1 MENSKKI
8 VVLDGYTLCAGELN
22 FDALRAFGDVTVYDR
37 AAQADV
43 ARLIGD
49 AQIVLT
55 NKAQITADVMAACP
69 QMEYVGVTATG
80 YNIVDVA
87 EAKRRGIVVT
97 NAPAYSTQAVAQHTF
112 ALLLESL
119 NRVGAY
125 SGQVRGGAWQAS
137 ADFCFFSEPMEEI
150 AGKTIGLIG
159 FGHIGQSVAKIA
171 LAFGMNVLVCVPHPK
186 AGWDDVRFVTLD
198 ELMKESDVVS
208 LHCPLTEENRRMID
222 EKAIARM
229 KPGMRIIN
237 TARGGLV
244 DESAMAAALESGR
257 VERVLF
263 LPTGNPPH
271 KKEGLADKFDRLR
284 MVELAVEH
292 EAGMAVC
299 REEIDRDGVIYTVDT
314 LAALKRKMP
323 DCTLTYLI
331 GADTLRALGTWR
343 RVETVIERCKFLV
356 IMREGETRE
365 EVIRLAGLWT
375 QRGAQIDFLD
385 ARKMDISSTQI
396 REQIQKGL
404 PFERLVPQAVADY
417 IHEHGLYGAKTGMEL
432 NR

>member
-1 MENSKKI
+1 MPE
-8 VVLDGYTLCAGELN
+8 
-22 FDALRAFGDVTVYDR
+22 
-37 AAQADV
+37 
-43 ARLIGD
+43 
-49 AQIVLT
+49 
-55 NKAQITADVMAACP
+55 
-69 QMEYVGVTATG
+69 
-80 YNIVDVA
+80 
-87 EAKRRGIVVT
+87 
-97 NAPAYSTQAVAQHTF
+97 
-112 ALLLESL
+112 
-119 NRVGAY
+119 
-125 SGQVRGGAWQAS
+125 
-137 ADFCFFSEPMEEI
+137 
-150 AGKTIGLIG
+150 IGLMGGSFNPIHC
-159 FGHIGQSVAKIA
+159 GHVA
-171 LAFGMNVLVCVPHPK
+171 LA
-186 AGWDDVRFVTLD
+186 R
-198 ELMKESDVVS
+198 
-208 LHCPLTEENRRMID
+208 
-222 EKAIARM
+222 
-229 KPGMRIIN
+229 
-237 TARGGLV
+237 
-244 DESAMAAALESGR
+244 AALESGR

-356 IMREGETRE
+356 MMREGETRE

-404 PFERLVPQAVADY
+404 PFERLVPQAVVDY

>member
-1 MENSKKI
+1 MPE
-8 VVLDGYTLCAGELN
+8 
-22 FDALRAFGDVTVYDR
+22 
-37 AAQADV
+37 
-43 ARLIGD
+43 
-49 AQIVLT
+49 
-55 NKAQITADVMAACP
+55 
-69 QMEYVGVTATG
+69 
-80 YNIVDVA
+80 
-87 EAKRRGIVVT
+87 
-97 NAPAYSTQAVAQHTF
+97 
-112 ALLLESL
+112 
-119 NRVGAY
+119 
-125 SGQVRGGAWQAS
+125 
-137 ADFCFFSEPMEEI
+137 
-150 AGKTIGLIG
+150 IGLMGGSFNPIHC
-159 FGHIGQSVAKIA
+159 GHVA
-171 LAFGMNVLVCVPHPK
+171 LA
-186 AGWDDVRFVTLD
+186 R
-198 ELMKESDVVS
+198 
-208 LHCPLTEENRRMID
+208 
-222 EKAIARM
+222 
-229 KPGMRIIN
+229 
-237 TARGGLV
+237 
-244 DESAMAAALESGR
+244 AALESGR

-356 IMREGETRE
+356 MMREGETRE

-417 IHEHGLYGAKTGMEL
+417 IHEHGLYGGKTGMEL

>member
-1 MENSKKI
+1 MPE
-8 VVLDGYTLCAGELN
+8 
-22 FDALRAFGDVTVYDR
+22 
-37 AAQADV
+37 
-43 ARLIGD
+43 
-49 AQIVLT
+49 
-55 NKAQITADVMAACP
+55 
-69 QMEYVGVTATG
+69 
-80 YNIVDVA
+80 
-87 EAKRRGIVVT
+87 
-97 NAPAYSTQAVAQHTF
+97 
-112 ALLLESL
+112 
-119 NRVGAY
+119 
-125 SGQVRGGAWQAS
+125 
-137 ADFCFFSEPMEEI
+137 
-150 AGKTIGLIG
+150 IGLMGGSFNPIHC
-159 FGHIGQSVAKIA
+159 GHVA
-171 LAFGMNVLVCVPHPK
+171 LA
-186 AGWDDVRFVTLD
+186 R
-198 ELMKESDVVS
+198 
-208 LHCPLTEENRRMID
+208 
-222 EKAIARM
+222 
-229 KPGMRIIN
+229 
-237 TARGGLV
+237 
-244 DESAMAAALESGR
+244 AALESGR

-356 IMREGETRE
+356 MMREGETRE

-404 PFERLVPQAVADY
+404 PFERLVPQVVADY

>member
-1 MENSKKI
+1 MPE
-8 VVLDGYTLCAGELN
+8 
-22 FDALRAFGDVTVYDR
+22 
-37 AAQADV
+37 
-43 ARLIGD
+43 
-49 AQIVLT
+49 
-55 NKAQITADVMAACP
+55 
-69 QMEYVGVTATG
+69 
-80 YNIVDVA
+80 
-87 EAKRRGIVVT
+87 
-97 NAPAYSTQAVAQHTF
+97 
-112 ALLLESL
+112 
-119 NRVGAY
+119 
-125 SGQVRGGAWQAS
+125 
-137 ADFCFFSEPMEEI
+137 
-150 AGKTIGLIG
+150 IGLMGGSFNPIHC
-159 FGHIGQSVAKIA
+159 GHVA
-171 LAFGMNVLVCVPHPK
+171 LA
-186 AGWDDVRFVTLD
+186 R
-198 ELMKESDVVS
+198 
-208 LHCPLTEENRRMID
+208 
-222 EKAIARM
+222 
-229 KPGMRIIN
+229 
-237 TARGGLV
+237 
-244 DESAMAAALESGR
+244 AALESGR

-356 IMREGETRE
+356 MMREGETRE

-385 ARKMDISSTQI
+385 ARKMYISSTQI

>member
-1 MENSKKI
+1 MPE
-8 VVLDGYTLCAGELN
+8 
-22 FDALRAFGDVTVYDR
+22 
-37 AAQADV
+37 
-43 ARLIGD
+43 
-49 AQIVLT
+49 
-55 NKAQITADVMAACP
+55 
-69 QMEYVGVTATG
+69 
-80 YNIVDVA
+80 
-87 EAKRRGIVVT
+87 
-97 NAPAYSTQAVAQHTF
+97 
-112 ALLLESL
+112 
-119 NRVGAY
+119 
-125 SGQVRGGAWQAS
+125 
-137 ADFCFFSEPMEEI
+137 
-150 AGKTIGLIG
+150 IGLMGGSFNPIHC
-159 FGHIGQSVAKIA
+159 GHVA
-171 LAFGMNVLVCVPHPK
+171 LA
-186 AGWDDVRFVTLD
+186 R
-198 ELMKESDVVS
+198 
-208 LHCPLTEENRRMID
+208 
-222 EKAIARM
+222 
-229 KPGMRIIN
+229 
-237 TARGGLV
+237 
-244 DESAMAAALESGR
+244 AALESGR

-292 EAGMAVC
+292 EARMAVC

-356 IMREGETRE
+356 MMREGETRE

>member
-1 MENSKKI
+1 MPE
-8 VVLDGYTLCAGELN
+8 
-22 FDALRAFGDVTVYDR
+22 
-37 AAQADV
+37 
-43 ARLIGD
+43 
-49 AQIVLT
+49 
-55 NKAQITADVMAACP
+55 
-69 QMEYVGVTATG
+69 
-80 YNIVDVA
+80 
-87 EAKRRGIVVT
+87 
-97 NAPAYSTQAVAQHTF
+97 
-112 ALLLESL
+112 
-119 NRVGAY
+119 
-125 SGQVRGGAWQAS
+125 
-137 ADFCFFSEPMEEI
+137 
-150 AGKTIGLIG
+150 IGLMGGSFNPIHC
-159 FGHIGQSVAKIA
+159 GHVA
-171 LAFGMNVLVCVPHPK
+171 LA
-186 AGWDDVRFVTLD
+186 R
-198 ELMKESDVVS
+198 
-208 LHCPLTEENRRMID
+208 
-222 EKAIARM
+222 
-229 KPGMRIIN
+229 
-237 TARGGLV
+237 
-244 DESAMAAALESGR
+244 AALESGR

-331 GADTLRALGTWR
+331 GADPLRALGTWR

-356 IMREGETRE
+356 MMREGETRE

-417 IHEHGLYGAKTGMEL
+417 IHKHGLYGAKTGMEL

>member
-1 MENSKKI
+1 MPE
-8 VVLDGYTLCAGELN
+8 
-22 FDALRAFGDVTVYDR
+22 
-37 AAQADV
+37 
-43 ARLIGD
+43 
-49 AQIVLT
+49 
-55 NKAQITADVMAACP
+55 
-69 QMEYVGVTATG
+69 
-80 YNIVDVA
+80 
-87 EAKRRGIVVT
+87 
-97 NAPAYSTQAVAQHTF
+97 
-112 ALLLESL
+112 
-119 NRVGAY
+119 
-125 SGQVRGGAWQAS
+125 
-137 ADFCFFSEPMEEI
+137 
-150 AGKTIGLIG
+150 IGLMGGSFNPIHC
-159 FGHIGQSVAKIA
+159 GHVA
-171 LAFGMNVLVCVPHPK
+171 LA
-186 AGWDDVRFVTLD
+186 R
-198 ELMKESDVVS
+198 
-208 LHCPLTEENRRMID
+208 
-222 EKAIARM
+222 
-229 KPGMRIIN
+229 
-237 TARGGLV
+237 
-244 DESAMAAALESGR
+244 AALESGR

-356 IMREGETRE
+356 MMREGETRE

-404 PFERLVPQAVADY
+404 SFERLVPQAVADY

>member
-1 MENSKKI
+1 MPE
-8 VVLDGYTLCAGELN
+8 
-22 FDALRAFGDVTVYDR
+22 
-37 AAQADV
+37 
-43 ARLIGD
+43 
-49 AQIVLT
+49 
-55 NKAQITADVMAACP
+55 
-69 QMEYVGVTATG
+69 
-80 YNIVDVA
+80 
-87 EAKRRGIVVT
+87 
-97 NAPAYSTQAVAQHTF
+97 
-112 ALLLESL
+112 
-119 NRVGAY
+119 
-125 SGQVRGGAWQAS
+125 
-137 ADFCFFSEPMEEI
+137 
-150 AGKTIGLIG
+150 IGLMGGSFNPIHC
-159 FGHIGQSVAKIA
+159 GHVA
-171 LAFGMNVLVCVPHPK
+171 LA
-186 AGWDDVRFVTLD
+186 R
-198 ELMKESDVVS
+198 
-208 LHCPLTEENRRMID
+208 
-222 EKAIARM
+222 
-229 KPGMRIIN
+229 
-237 TARGGLV
+237 
-244 DESAMAAALESGR
+244 AALESGR

-323 DCTLTYLI
+323 DFTLTYLI

-356 IMREGETRE
+356 MMREGETRE

>member
-1 MENSKKI
+1 MPE
-8 VVLDGYTLCAGELN
+8 
-22 FDALRAFGDVTVYDR
+22 
-37 AAQADV
+37 
-43 ARLIGD
+43 
-49 AQIVLT
+49 
-55 NKAQITADVMAACP
+55 
-69 QMEYVGVTATG
+69 
-80 YNIVDVA
+80 
-87 EAKRRGIVVT
+87 
-97 NAPAYSTQAVAQHTF
+97 
-112 ALLLESL
+112 
-119 NRVGAY
+119 
-125 SGQVRGGAWQAS
+125 
-137 ADFCFFSEPMEEI
+137 
-150 AGKTIGLIG
+150 IGLMGGSFNPIHC
-159 FGHIGQSVAKIA
+159 GHVA
-171 LAFGMNVLVCVPHPK
+171 LA
-186 AGWDDVRFVTLD
+186 R
-198 ELMKESDVVS
+198 
-208 LHCPLTEENRRMID
+208 
-222 EKAIARM
+222 
-229 KPGMRIIN
+229 
-237 TARGGLV
+237 
-244 DESAMAAALESGR
+244 AALESGR

-356 IMREGETRE
+356 MMREGETRE

-404 PFERLVPQAVADY
+404 PFERFVPQAVADY

>member
-1 MENSKKI
+1 MPE
-8 VVLDGYTLCAGELN
+8 
-22 FDALRAFGDVTVYDR
+22 
-37 AAQADV
+37 
-43 ARLIGD
+43 
-49 AQIVLT
+49 
-55 NKAQITADVMAACP
+55 
-69 QMEYVGVTATG
+69 
-80 YNIVDVA
+80 
-87 EAKRRGIVVT
+87 
-97 NAPAYSTQAVAQHTF
+97 
-112 ALLLESL
+112 
-119 NRVGAY
+119 
-125 SGQVRGGAWQAS
+125 
-137 ADFCFFSEPMEEI
+137 
-150 AGKTIGLIG
+150 IGLMGGSFNPIHC
-159 FGHIGQSVAKIA
+159 GHVA
-171 LAFGMNVLVCVPHPK
+171 LA
-186 AGWDDVRFVTLD
+186 R
-198 ELMKESDVVS
+198 
-208 LHCPLTEENRRMID
+208 
-222 EKAIARM
+222 
-229 KPGMRIIN
+229 
-237 TARGGLV
+237 
-244 DESAMAAALESGR
+244 AALESGR

-299 REEIDRDGVIYTVDT
+299 REEMDRDGVIYTVDT

-356 IMREGETRE
+356 MMREGETRE

>member
-1 MENSKKI
+1 MPE
-8 VVLDGYTLCAGELN
+8 
-22 FDALRAFGDVTVYDR
+22 
-37 AAQADV
+37 
-43 ARLIGD
+43 
-49 AQIVLT
+49 
-55 NKAQITADVMAACP
+55 
-69 QMEYVGVTATG
+69 
-80 YNIVDVA
+80 
-87 EAKRRGIVVT
+87 
-97 NAPAYSTQAVAQHTF
+97 
-112 ALLLESL
+112 
-119 NRVGAY
+119 
-125 SGQVRGGAWQAS
+125 
-137 ADFCFFSEPMEEI
+137 
-150 AGKTIGLIG
+150 IGLMGGSFNPIHC
-159 FGHIGQSVAKIA
+159 GHVA
-171 LAFGMNVLVCVPHPK
+171 LA
-186 AGWDDVRFVTLD
+186 R
-198 ELMKESDVVS
+198 
-208 LHCPLTEENRRMID
+208 
-222 EKAIARM
+222 
-229 KPGMRIIN
+229 
-237 TARGGLV
+237 
-244 DESAMAAALESGR
+244 AALESGR

-356 IMREGETRE
+356 MMREGETRE

-385 ARKMDISSTQI
+385 ARQMDISSTQI

>member
-1 MENSKKI
+1 MPE
-8 VVLDGYTLCAGELN
+8 
-22 FDALRAFGDVTVYDR
+22 
-37 AAQADV
+37 
-43 ARLIGD
+43 
-49 AQIVLT
+49 
-55 NKAQITADVMAACP
+55 
-69 QMEYVGVTATG
+69 
-80 YNIVDVA
+80 
-87 EAKRRGIVVT
+87 
-97 NAPAYSTQAVAQHTF
+97 
-112 ALLLESL
+112 
-119 NRVGAY
+119 
-125 SGQVRGGAWQAS
+125 
-137 ADFCFFSEPMEEI
+137 
-150 AGKTIGLIG
+150 IGLMGGSFNPIHC
-159 FGHIGQSVAKIA
+159 GHVA
-171 LAFGMNVLVCVPHPK
+171 LA
-186 AGWDDVRFVTLD
+186 R
-198 ELMKESDVVS
+198 
-208 LHCPLTEENRRMID
+208 
-222 EKAIARM
+222 
-229 KPGMRIIN
+229 
-237 TARGGLV
+237 
-244 DESAMAAALESGR
+244 AALESGR

-343 RVETVIERCKFLV
+343 RVETVIERCKVLV
-356 IMREGETRE
+356 MMREGETRE

>member
-1 MENSKKI
+1 MPE
-8 VVLDGYTLCAGELN
+8 
-22 FDALRAFGDVTVYDR
+22 
-37 AAQADV
+37 
-43 ARLIGD
+43 
-49 AQIVLT
+49 
-55 NKAQITADVMAACP
+55 
-69 QMEYVGVTATG
+69 
-80 YNIVDVA
+80 
-87 EAKRRGIVVT
+87 
-97 NAPAYSTQAVAQHTF
+97 
-112 ALLLESL
+112 
-119 NRVGAY
+119 
-125 SGQVRGGAWQAS
+125 
-137 ADFCFFSEPMEEI
+137 
-150 AGKTIGLIG
+150 IGLMGGSFNPIHC
-159 FGHIGQSVAKIA
+159 GHVA
-171 LAFGMNVLVCVPHPK
+171 LA
-186 AGWDDVRFVTLD
+186 R
-198 ELMKESDVVS
+198 
-208 LHCPLTEENRRMID
+208 
-222 EKAIARM
+222 
-229 KPGMRIIN
+229 
-237 TARGGLV
+237 
-244 DESAMAAALESGR
+244 AALESGR

-284 MVELAVEH
+284 MVELAVKH

-343 RVETVIERCKFLV
+343 RVETVIE
-356 IMREGETRE
+356 TRE

-396 REQIQKGL
+396 RKQIQKGL

>member
-1 MENSKKI
+1 MPE
-8 VVLDGYTLCAGELN
+8 
-22 FDALRAFGDVTVYDR
+22 
-37 AAQADV
+37 
-43 ARLIGD
+43 
-49 AQIVLT
+49 
-55 NKAQITADVMAACP
+55 
-69 QMEYVGVTATG
+69 
-80 YNIVDVA
+80 
-87 EAKRRGIVVT
+87 
-97 NAPAYSTQAVAQHTF
+97 
-112 ALLLESL
+112 
-119 NRVGAY
+119 
-125 SGQVRGGAWQAS
+125 
-137 ADFCFFSEPMEEI
+137 
-150 AGKTIGLIG
+150 IGLMGGSFNPIHC
-159 FGHIGQSVAKIA
+159 GHVA
-171 LAFGMNVLVCVPHPK
+171 LA
-186 AGWDDVRFVTLD
+186 R
-198 ELMKESDVVS
+198 
-208 LHCPLTEENRRMID
+208 
-222 EKAIARM
+222 
-229 KPGMRIIN
+229 
-237 TARGGLV
+237 
-244 DESAMAAALESGR
+244 AALESGR

-271 KKEGLADKFDRLR
+271 KKEGLR

-356 IMREGETRE
+356 MMREGETRE

>member
-1 MENSKKI
+1 MPE
-8 VVLDGYTLCAGELN
+8 
-22 FDALRAFGDVTVYDR
+22 
-37 AAQADV
+37 
-43 ARLIGD
+43 
-49 AQIVLT
+49 
-55 NKAQITADVMAACP
+55 
-69 QMEYVGVTATG
+69 
-80 YNIVDVA
+80 
-87 EAKRRGIVVT
+87 
-97 NAPAYSTQAVAQHTF
+97 
-112 ALLLESL
+112 
-119 NRVGAY
+119 
-125 SGQVRGGAWQAS
+125 
-137 ADFCFFSEPMEEI
+137 
-150 AGKTIGLIG
+150 IGLMGGSFNPIHC
-159 FGHIGQSVAKIA
+159 GHVA
-171 LAFGMNVLVCVPHPK
+171 LA
-186 AGWDDVRFVTLD
+186 R
-198 ELMKESDVVS
+198 
-208 LHCPLTEENRRMID
+208 
-222 EKAIARM
+222 
-229 KPGMRIIN
+229 
-237 TARGGLV
+237 
-244 DESAMAAALESGR
+244 AALESGR
-257 VERVLF
+257 VEHVLF

-356 IMREGETRE
+356 MMREGETRE

>member
-1 MENSKKI
+1 MPEIGLMGGSFNPI
-8 VVLDGYTLCAGELN
+8 HCGHV
-22 FDALRAFGDVTVYDR
+22 ALAR
-37 AAQADV
+37 AA
-43 ARLIGD
+43 
-49 AQIVLT
+49 
-55 NKAQITADVMAACP
+55 
-69 QMEYVGVTATG
+69 
-80 YNIVDVA
+80 
-87 EAKRRGIVVT
+87 
-97 NAPAYSTQAVAQHTF
+97 
-112 ALLLESL
+112 
-119 NRVGAY
+119 
-125 SGQVRGGAWQAS
+125 
-137 ADFCFFSEPMEEI
+137 
-150 AGKTIGLIG
+150 
-159 FGHIGQSVAKIA
+159 
-171 LAFGMNVLVCVPHPK
+171 
-186 AGWDDVRFVTLD
+186 LD
-198 ELMKESDVVS
+198 
-208 LHCPLTEENRRMID
+208 
-222 EKAIARM
+222 
-229 KPGMRIIN
+229 
-237 TARGGLV
+237 
-244 DESAMAAALESGR
+244 SGR

-356 IMREGETRE
+356 MMREGETRE

>member
-1 MENSKKI
+1 MPE
-8 VVLDGYTLCAGELN
+8 
-22 FDALRAFGDVTVYDR
+22 
-37 AAQADV
+37 
-43 ARLIGD
+43 
-49 AQIVLT
+49 
-55 NKAQITADVMAACP
+55 
-69 QMEYVGVTATG
+69 
-80 YNIVDVA
+80 
-87 EAKRRGIVVT
+87 
-97 NAPAYSTQAVAQHTF
+97 
-112 ALLLESL
+112 
-119 NRVGAY
+119 
-125 SGQVRGGAWQAS
+125 
-137 ADFCFFSEPMEEI
+137 
-150 AGKTIGLIG
+150 IGLMG
-159 FGHIGQSVAKIA
+159 GSFNPVHCGHVA
-171 LAFGMNVLVCVPHPK
+171 LA
-186 AGWDDVRFVTLD
+186 R
-198 ELMKESDVVS
+198 
-208 LHCPLTEENRRMID
+208 
-222 EKAIARM
+222 
-229 KPGMRIIN
+229 
-237 TARGGLV
+237 
-244 DESAMAAALESGR
+244 AALESGR

-356 IMREGETRE
+356 MMREGETRE

>member
-1 MENSKKI
+1 MPE
-8 VVLDGYTLCAGELN
+8 
-22 FDALRAFGDVTVYDR
+22 
-37 AAQADV
+37 
-43 ARLIGD
+43 
-49 AQIVLT
+49 
-55 NKAQITADVMAACP
+55 
-69 QMEYVGVTATG
+69 
-80 YNIVDVA
+80 
-87 EAKRRGIVVT
+87 
-97 NAPAYSTQAVAQHTF
+97 
-112 ALLLESL
+112 
-119 NRVGAY
+119 
-125 SGQVRGGAWQAS
+125 
-137 ADFCFFSEPMEEI
+137 
-150 AGKTIGLIG
+150 IGLMGGSFNPIHC
-159 FGHIGQSVAKIA
+159 GHVA
-171 LAFGMNVLVCVPHPK
+171 LA
-186 AGWDDVRFVTLD
+186 R
-198 ELMKESDVVS
+198 
-208 LHCPLTEENRRMID
+208 
-222 EKAIARM
+222 
-229 KPGMRIIN
+229 
-237 TARGGLV
+237 
-244 DESAMAAALESGR
+244 AALESGR

-292 EAGMAVC
+292 EAGMA
-299 REEIDRDGVIYTVDT
+299 EEIDRDGVIYTVDT

-356 IMREGETRE
+356 MMREGETRE

>member
-1 MENSKKI
+1 MPE
-8 VVLDGYTLCAGELN
+8 
-22 FDALRAFGDVTVYDR
+22 
-37 AAQADV
+37 
-43 ARLIGD
+43 
-49 AQIVLT
+49 
-55 NKAQITADVMAACP
+55 
-69 QMEYVGVTATG
+69 
-80 YNIVDVA
+80 
-87 EAKRRGIVVT
+87 
-97 NAPAYSTQAVAQHTF
+97 
-112 ALLLESL
+112 
-119 NRVGAY
+119 
-125 SGQVRGGAWQAS
+125 
-137 ADFCFFSEPMEEI
+137 
-150 AGKTIGLIG
+150 IGLMGGSFNPIHC
-159 FGHIGQSVAKIA
+159 GHVA
-171 LAFGMNVLVCVPHPK
+171 LA
-186 AGWDDVRFVTLD
+186 R
-198 ELMKESDVVS
+198 
-208 LHCPLTEENRRMID
+208 
-222 EKAIARM
+222 
-229 KPGMRIIN
+229 
-237 TARGGLV
+237 
-244 DESAMAAALESGR
+244 AALESGG

-356 IMREGETRE
+356 MMREGETRE

>member
-1 MENSKKI
+1 M
-8 VVLDGYTLCAGELN
+8 
-22 FDALRAFGDVTVYDR
+22 
-37 AAQADV
+37 
-43 ARLIGD
+43 
-49 AQIVLT
+49 
-55 NKAQITADVMAACP
+55 P
-69 QMEYVGVTATG
+69 
-80 YNIVDVA
+80 
-87 EAKRRGIVVT
+87 
-97 NAPAYSTQAVAQHTF
+97 
-112 ALLLESL
+112 ESGL
-119 NRVGAY
+119 M
-125 SGQVRGGAWQAS
+125 GGS
-137 ADFCFFSEPMEEI
+137 FNPIHC
-150 AGKTIGLIG
+150 
-159 FGHIGQSVAKIA
+159 GHVA
-171 LAFGMNVLVCVPHPK
+171 LA
-186 AGWDDVRFVTLD
+186 R
-198 ELMKESDVVS
+198 
-208 LHCPLTEENRRMID
+208 
-222 EKAIARM
+222 
-229 KPGMRIIN
+229 
-237 TARGGLV
+237 
-244 DESAMAAALESGR
+244 AALESSR

-343 RVETVIERCKFLV
+343 RVETVIERCKFV
-356 IMREGETRE
+356 VMMREGETRE

>member
-1 MENSKKI
+1 MPE
-8 VVLDGYTLCAGELN
+8 
-22 FDALRAFGDVTVYDR
+22 
-37 AAQADV
+37 
-43 ARLIGD
+43 
-49 AQIVLT
+49 
-55 NKAQITADVMAACP
+55 
-69 QMEYVGVTATG
+69 
-80 YNIVDVA
+80 
-87 EAKRRGIVVT
+87 
-97 NAPAYSTQAVAQHTF
+97 
-112 ALLLESL
+112 
-119 NRVGAY
+119 
-125 SGQVRGGAWQAS
+125 
-137 ADFCFFSEPMEEI
+137 
-150 AGKTIGLIG
+150 IGLMGGSFNPIHC
-159 FGHIGQSVAKIA
+159 GHVA
-171 LAFGMNVLVCVPHPK
+171 LA
-186 AGWDDVRFVTLD
+186 R
-198 ELMKESDVVS
+198 
-208 LHCPLTEENRRMID
+208 
-222 EKAIARM
+222 
-229 KPGMRIIN
+229 
-237 TARGGLV
+237 
-244 DESAMAAALESGR
+244 AALESGR

-356 IMREGETRE
+356 MMREGETRE

-404 PFERLVPQAVADY
+404 PFERLMPQAVADY

>member
-1 MENSKKI
+1 MPE
-8 VVLDGYTLCAGELN
+8 
-22 FDALRAFGDVTVYDR
+22 
-37 AAQADV
+37 
-43 ARLIGD
+43 
-49 AQIVLT
+49 
-55 NKAQITADVMAACP
+55 
-69 QMEYVGVTATG
+69 
-80 YNIVDVA
+80 
-87 EAKRRGIVVT
+87 
-97 NAPAYSTQAVAQHTF
+97 
-112 ALLLESL
+112 
-119 NRVGAY
+119 
-125 SGQVRGGAWQAS
+125 
-137 ADFCFFSEPMEEI
+137 
-150 AGKTIGLIG
+150 IGLMGGSFNPIHC
-159 FGHIGQSVAKIA
+159 GHVA
-171 LAFGMNVLVCVPHPK
+171 LA
-186 AGWDDVRFVTLD
+186 R
-198 ELMKESDVVS
+198 
-208 LHCPLTEENRRMID
+208 
-222 EKAIARM
+222 
-229 KPGMRIIN
+229 
-237 TARGGLV
+237 
-244 DESAMAAALESGR
+244 AALESGR

-356 IMREGETRE
+356 MMREGETRE

-375 QRGAQIDFLD
+375 QRGAQIDFRD

>member
-1 MENSKKI
+1 MPE
-8 VVLDGYTLCAGELN
+8 
-22 FDALRAFGDVTVYDR
+22 
-37 AAQADV
+37 
-43 ARLIGD
+43 
-49 AQIVLT
+49 
-55 NKAQITADVMAACP
+55 
-69 QMEYVGVTATG
+69 
-80 YNIVDVA
+80 
-87 EAKRRGIVVT
+87 
-97 NAPAYSTQAVAQHTF
+97 
-112 ALLLESL
+112 
-119 NRVGAY
+119 
-125 SGQVRGGAWQAS
+125 
-137 ADFCFFSEPMEEI
+137 
-150 AGKTIGLIG
+150 IGLMGGSFNPIHC
-159 FGHIGQSVAKIA
+159 GHVA
-171 LAFGMNVLVCVPHPK
+171 LA
-186 AGWDDVRFVTLD
+186 R
-198 ELMKESDVVS
+198 
-208 LHCPLTEENRRMID
+208 
-222 EKAIARM
+222 
-229 KPGMRIIN
+229 
-237 TARGGLV
+237 
-244 DESAMAAALESGR
+244 AALESSR

-356 IMREGETRE
+356 MMREGETRE

-375 QRGAQIDFLD
+375 QKGAQIDFLD

>member
-1 MENSKKI
+1 MPE
-8 VVLDGYTLCAGELN
+8 
-22 FDALRAFGDVTVYDR
+22 
-37 AAQADV
+37 
-43 ARLIGD
+43 
-49 AQIVLT
+49 
-55 NKAQITADVMAACP
+55 
-69 QMEYVGVTATG
+69 
-80 YNIVDVA
+80 
-87 EAKRRGIVVT
+87 
-97 NAPAYSTQAVAQHTF
+97 
-112 ALLLESL
+112 
-119 NRVGAY
+119 
-125 SGQVRGGAWQAS
+125 
-137 ADFCFFSEPMEEI
+137 
-150 AGKTIGLIG
+150 IGLMGGSFNPIHC
-159 FGHIGQSVAKIA
+159 GHVA
-171 LAFGMNVLVCVPHPK
+171 LA
-186 AGWDDVRFVTLD
+186 R
-198 ELMKESDVVS
+198 
-208 LHCPLTEENRRMID
+208 
-222 EKAIARM
+222 
-229 KPGMRIIN
+229 
-237 TARGGLV
+237 
-244 DESAMAAALESGR
+244 AALESGR

-343 RVETVIERCKFLV
+343 RVETVIEQCKFLV
-356 IMREGETRE
+356 MMREGETRE

-417 IHEHGLYGAKTGMEL
+417 IHEHGLYAAKTGMEL

>member
-1 MENSKKI
+1 MPE
-8 VVLDGYTLCAGELN
+8 
-22 FDALRAFGDVTVYDR
+22 
-37 AAQADV
+37 
-43 ARLIGD
+43 
-49 AQIVLT
+49 
-55 NKAQITADVMAACP
+55 
-69 QMEYVGVTATG
+69 
-80 YNIVDVA
+80 
-87 EAKRRGIVVT
+87 
-97 NAPAYSTQAVAQHTF
+97 
-112 ALLLESL
+112 
-119 NRVGAY
+119 
-125 SGQVRGGAWQAS
+125 
-137 ADFCFFSEPMEEI
+137 
-150 AGKTIGLIG
+150 IGLMGGSFNPIHCG
-159 FGHIGQSVAKIA
+159 PVA
-171 LAFGMNVLVCVPHPK
+171 LA
-186 AGWDDVRFVTLD
+186 R
-198 ELMKESDVVS
+198 
-208 LHCPLTEENRRMID
+208 
-222 EKAIARM
+222 
-229 KPGMRIIN
+229 
-237 TARGGLV
+237 
-244 DESAMAAALESGR
+244 AALESGR

-323 DCTLTYLI
+323 DCMLTYLI

-356 IMREGETRE
+356 MMREGETRE

>member
-1 MENSKKI
+1 MPE
-8 VVLDGYTLCAGELN
+8 
-22 FDALRAFGDVTVYDR
+22 
-37 AAQADV
+37 
-43 ARLIGD
+43 
-49 AQIVLT
+49 
-55 NKAQITADVMAACP
+55 
-69 QMEYVGVTATG
+69 
-80 YNIVDVA
+80 
-87 EAKRRGIVVT
+87 
-97 NAPAYSTQAVAQHTF
+97 
-112 ALLLESL
+112 
-119 NRVGAY
+119 
-125 SGQVRGGAWQAS
+125 
-137 ADFCFFSEPMEEI
+137 
-150 AGKTIGLIG
+150 IGLMGGSFNPIHC
-159 FGHIGQSVAKIA
+159 GHVA
-171 LAFGMNVLVCVPHPK
+171 LA
-186 AGWDDVRFVTLD
+186 R
-198 ELMKESDVVS
+198 
-208 LHCPLTEENRRMID
+208 
-222 EKAIARM
+222 
-229 KPGMRIIN
+229 
-237 TARGGLV
+237 
-244 DESAMAAALESGR
+244 AALESGR

-356 IMREGETRE
+356 MMREGETRE

-396 REQIQKGL
+396 REQIQKGF

>member
-1 MENSKKI
+1 MPE
-8 VVLDGYTLCAGELN
+8 
-22 FDALRAFGDVTVYDR
+22 
-37 AAQADV
+37 
-43 ARLIGD
+43 
-49 AQIVLT
+49 
-55 NKAQITADVMAACP
+55 
-69 QMEYVGVTATG
+69 
-80 YNIVDVA
+80 
-87 EAKRRGIVVT
+87 
-97 NAPAYSTQAVAQHTF
+97 
-112 ALLLESL
+112 
-119 NRVGAY
+119 
-125 SGQVRGGAWQAS
+125 
-137 ADFCFFSEPMEEI
+137 
-150 AGKTIGLIG
+150 IGLMGGSFNPIHC
-159 FGHIGQSVAKIA
+159 GHVA
-171 LAFGMNVLVCVPHPK
+171 LA
-186 AGWDDVRFVTLD
+186 R
-198 ELMKESDVVS
+198 
-208 LHCPLTEENRRMID
+208 
-222 EKAIARM
+222 
-229 KPGMRIIN
+229 
-237 TARGGLV
+237 
-244 DESAMAAALESGR
+244 AALESGR

-292 EAGMAVC
+292 EAGVAVC

-356 IMREGETRE
+356 MMREGETRE

>member
-1 MENSKKI
+1 MPE
-8 VVLDGYTLCAGELN
+8 
-22 FDALRAFGDVTVYDR
+22 
-37 AAQADV
+37 
-43 ARLIGD
+43 
-49 AQIVLT
+49 
-55 NKAQITADVMAACP
+55 
-69 QMEYVGVTATG
+69 
-80 YNIVDVA
+80 
-87 EAKRRGIVVT
+87 
-97 NAPAYSTQAVAQHTF
+97 
-112 ALLLESL
+112 
-119 NRVGAY
+119 
-125 SGQVRGGAWQAS
+125 
-137 ADFCFFSEPMEEI
+137 
-150 AGKTIGLIG
+150 IGLMGGSFNPIHC
-159 FGHIGQSVAKIA
+159 GHVA
-171 LAFGMNVLVCVPHPK
+171 LA
-186 AGWDDVRFVTLD
+186 R
-198 ELMKESDVVS
+198 
-208 LHCPLTEENRRMID
+208 
-222 EKAIARM
+222 
-229 KPGMRIIN
+229 
-237 TARGGLV
+237 
-244 DESAMAAALESGR
+244 AALESGR

-299 REEIDRDGVIYTVDT
+299 REEIDRVGVIYTVDT

-356 IMREGETRE
+356 MMREGETRE